1 MKNKKNIDRL
11 FQEKFKD
18 FETAPNEQTWTNIQA
33 ALQEKK
39 KERRMVPI
47 WFKHTG
53 IAAAFILGFFA
64 LNSVYK
70 ITTETT
76 KTKVLGNKMTLSKS
90 HTTDSI
96 ITKKTQAIEKI
107 YPKKELQLTAD
118 YDNKT
123 KSTSKKSNVFSNKS
137 QSEIKNTPTKHQN
150 SIAVYQKKHHR
161 PIEKSK
167 LQTPKTKDEMAIT
180 EKSNPEH
187 YFGITLNQ
195 DNTATFIKNNINP
208 EIALSN
214 SEDKKSLPP
223 TLSNELEEILK
234 EKEGK
239 KDPIALKTQKNK
251 WEIVPNVAPIYI
263 NTNSSGSA
271 IDSQLSK
278 NNKTGDTG
286 FSYGIG
292 INYALSDKIA
302 LRSGINAF
310 SIGYNTNNVPYAV
323 GLNTSSLANVTYHSN
338 NALEIQSMPAYNS
351 LSPMEKELQKTS
363 MGSINQKMGYYEI
376 PLEFSYAVLNKKI
389 GINIIGGFSTLF
401 LKQNE
406 IVLVSPESS
415 FKLGEANN
423 LNSVHFSTN
432 FGFGFKYKFVE
443 TFQLN
448 FEPMLKYQ
456 VNTYS
461 SETGNFKPIYIG
473 LYSGISYRF

>member
-18 FETAPNEQTWTNIQA
+18 FETAPNEQTWINIQD

-39 KERRMVPI
+39 KERRILPI
-47 WFKHTG
+47 WFKYTG
-53 IAAAFILGFFA
+53 IAAAFLLGFFA

-70 ITTETT
+70 ITTEST
-76 KTKVLGNKMTLSKS
+76 KTTGLGNKMVATKS

-96 ITKKTQAIEKI
+96 ITKKTQDLKKI
-107 YPKKELQLTAD
+107 TPRNQQQITAD

-123 KSTSKKSNVFSNKS
+123 KSTPKKSDVFSNKN

-150 SIAVYQKKHHR
+150 SVAVYQKKYHR
-161 PIEKSK
+161 PLEKNKFQS
-167 LQTPKTKDEMAIT
+167 PITKNEMAIT
-180 EKSNPEH
+180 EKSNTEH
-187 YFGITLNQ
+187 DFGLTSNH
-195 DNTATFIKNNINP
+195 DNTRTFIKNKKDP
-208 EIALSN
+208 EIAISN
-214 SEDKKSLPP
+214 PEEKNLLPP

-234 EKEGK
+234 EKESK
-239 KDPIALKTQKNK
+239 KEQLAIKTQKNK
-251 WEIVPNVAPIYI
+251 WEIVPNVAPMYS

-278 NNKTGDTG
+278 NNKTGETG

-292 INYALSDKIA
+292 INYALSDKLA
-302 LRSGINAF
+302 LRSGINTF
-310 SIGYNTNNVPYAV
+310 SIGYNTNNVPYSA
-323 GLNTSSLANVTYHSN
+323 GLNTTSLANVKYSSN
-338 NALEIQSMPAYNS
+338 KGLEIQSQESYNS
-351 LSPMEKELQKTS
+351 LSSSEKELQKTS

-376 PLEFSYAVLNKKI
+376 PLELSYALLNKKI

-406 IVLVSPESS
+406 IALVSSKS
-415 FKLGEANN
+415 NFKLGEANN

-443 TFQLN
+443 SFQLN